1 MDFFQGGRDEGILSN
16 LFDHQESFLI
26 MPNNPHLY
34 DSRNVNT
41 SLAATVLKSE
51 PAIPQTRLDIQQYS
65 FLKGEE
71 ESLICFCLQIR
82 SALCNGQSKQ
92 LILV

>member
-51 PAIPQTRLDIQQYS
+51 PAIPQTRLVVQQYS